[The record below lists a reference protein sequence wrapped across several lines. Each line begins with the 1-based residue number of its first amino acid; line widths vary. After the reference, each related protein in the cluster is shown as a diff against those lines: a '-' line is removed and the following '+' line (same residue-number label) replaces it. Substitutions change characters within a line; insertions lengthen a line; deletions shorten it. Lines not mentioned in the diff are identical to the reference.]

1 MNTETAKKHSSEM
14 FNALD
19 DPLETEVFS
28 MQVAIT
34 KLVMVK

>member
-14 FNALD
+14 LNALD

-28 MQVAIT
+28 MQAAIT